1 MNSLPE
7 DFDGLRKLLNLKRY
21 EQPPPGFFRHF
32 SDKVITRIEAEGL
45 CVDAPWWRRWF
56 RELDAKPL
64 LACAYGLVIVG
75 LLVIGLGVSQSGGP
89 DEITSPALASPWFAQ
104 APPSTLQVN
113 AETPVRQLT
122 GKTVSESS
130 VNPVFTGTTPS
141 SLFDVNRLKVERTS
155 YNLP

>member
-21 EQPPPGFFRHF
+21 EQPPPGFFSHF
-32 SDKVITRIEAEGL
+32 PDKVITRIEAEGL
-45 CVDAPWWRRWF
+45 VGCAPWWRRWV

-75 LLVIGLGVSQSGGP
+75 LLVIGLGVTQSGGP
-89 DEITSPALASPWFAQ
+89 DEIASPALASPWFAQ

-113 AETPVRQLT
+113 AQVPARQLT
-122 GKTVSESS
+122 DKTASESS
-130 VNPVFTGTTPS
+130 VNPVFTGSAPS
-141 SLFDVNRLKVERTS
+141 SLFDVNRLRVERTS